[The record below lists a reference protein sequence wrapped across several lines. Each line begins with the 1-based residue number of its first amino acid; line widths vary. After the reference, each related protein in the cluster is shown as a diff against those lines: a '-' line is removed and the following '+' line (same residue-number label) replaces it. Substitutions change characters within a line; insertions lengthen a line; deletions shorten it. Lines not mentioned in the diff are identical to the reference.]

1 MNRLDKIKKF
11 LREALKDP
19 DNNLLYIEDLTLSLE
34 LFKDTKEVELQDGF
48 ELVSEG
54 TSVI

>member
-1 MNRLDKIKKF
+1 MNRLDKIKRY
-11 LREALKDP
+11 LREALKNP
-19 DNNLLYIEDLTLSLE
+19 DNNRLYIEDLKLSLE

-54 TSVI
+54 T